1 MSGATLIG
9 VDGRRRCAWCT
20 VSAQYTAY
28 HDTEWGFPVA
38 EDRRLFEKLSLEGF
52 QAGLSWRTILAK
64 RDRFRTVFHHFEI
77 DRIAR
82 FGAREVERLLQ
93 DPGIVRHR
101 GKIEAT
107 IRNARALVALRREG
121 GSLAALAWGTV
132 GGTPR
137 VNRRRRLAD
146 VPAATPESEALSRAL
161 RARGFAFVGPTTMQ
175 AFQQAVGMVNDHL
188 VGCPRHAACAA
199 AARRFRPPAGLDSRP
214 EIREERAKRVTRE

>member
-1 MSGATLIG
+1 MAAGARN
-9 VDGRRRCAWCT
+9 GRCPWAGDDPLY
-20 VSAQYTAY
+20 VAY
-28 HDTEWGFPVA
+28 HDGEWGVPSTD
-38 EDRRLFEKLSLEGF
+38 ERHLFEMLVLEGF
-52 QAGLSWRTILAK
+52 QAGLSWRTILGK
-64 RDRFRTVFHHFEI
+64 REAFRRAFAGFDPARV
-77 DRIAR
+77 AR
-82 FGAREVERLLQ
+82 FGAADVRRLLA
-93 DPGIVRHR
+93 DAGIVRHR